1 MMGTM
6 QTSTAPRARRIARL
20 SSAAST
26 LRLRTTRWALA
37 NGRRMDFDALTV
49 ILAAKSEV
57 PVPVNRW
64 TEDDVWRL
72 WWIDLSG
79 WCSLRG
85 VPTPDGLATTMITLF
100 AHLDETDG
108 FASGSDSARDLEL
121 AMESAGAI
129 WHDRRVS

>member
-1 MMGTM
+1 M
-6 QTSTAPRARRIARL
+6 QTSTAPRARRIAHL

-37 NGRRMDFDALTV
+37 NGHRMDFDALTV
-49 ILAAKSEV
+49 ILAAKGEV

-85 VPTPDGLATTMITLF
+85 VATPDGLATTMVTLF
-100 AHLDETDG
+100 AHLEATGG
-108 FASGSDSARDLEL
+108 FAPGSDDLTDLEL

-129 WHDRRVS
+129 WHDRRVG

>member
-1 MMGTM
+1 MMDTM

-20 SSAAST
+20 SPAAST
-26 LRLRTTRWALA
+26 QRLRTTRWALA
-37 NGRRMDFDALTV
+37 NGRRLDFDALTV

-57 PVPVNRW
+57 AVPVNRW

-85 VPTPDGLATTMITLF
+85 VATPDGLATTMITLF
-100 AHLDETDG
+100 DHLDATGG
-108 FASGSDSARDLEL
+108 FAEGSDSAEDLAL

-129 WHDRRVS
+129 WHDRRVG